1 MSSTAKRIISRRQF
15 AATTALGALSA
26 AIVPSRVLGA
36 QAPGNKLN
44 IAGIGIGG
52 MGASNLKA
60 CAGAGENIVALCDV
74 DRDYAAK
81 TIALYPG
88 ARVYTDYREML
99 EKEKGIDAVVIA
111 TPDHTHATITLA
123 ALQAGKHVYCQKPL
137 THTVSEARTITEA
150 ARRYKVQTQM
160 GNQGHS
166 MESMRLLKEWLDD
179 GAIGNV
185 TEVHA
190 WTDRP
195 VGGDPWSDFA
205 VQARPSDTP
214 PVPKTLDW
222 DKWLGPVPFRP
233 YHPAYHPLKWRAWLD
248 FGTGPL
254 GDMGC
259 HILDPAFWALELG
272 PPQSVEATSTHYEP
286 AVASET
292 YPRAS
297 IVRYAFPARGTR
309 PPVKLT
315 WYDGRLLPP
324 IPPGLEPG
332 RPLPGSGALLIG
344 DKGTILH
351 GSHGADGVRLIPET
365 RMQEYKRPPKTLRR
379 VTEGHEGDWI
389 RACKEGPNG
398 VPPCSTFEYGG
409 ALTEMVLLGVLAIRM
424 KDQRLEWDSQNLR
437 FTNNESANEL
447 LRIQYR
453 EGWTL

>member
-1 MSSTAKRIISRRQF
+1 MSSTTKRIISRRQF

-36 QAPGNKLN
+36 QAPSNRLN

-60 CAGAGENIVALCDV
+60 CAAAGENIVALCDV

-81 TIALYPG
+81 TIALYPK
-88 ARVYTDYREML
+88 AAVYTDYREML

-137 THTVSEARTITEA
+137 THTVSEARMITEA
-150 ARRYKVQTQM
+150 ARRHKVQTQM

-272 PPQSVEATSTHYEP
+272 PPQSVEATSTHYDP

-297 IVRYAFPARGTR
+297 IVRYAFPARGIR

-324 IPPGLEPG
+324 LPPELEPG

-365 RMQEYKRPPKTLRR
+365 RMQKYKRPPKTLRR
-379 VTEGHEGDWI
+379 VTGGHESDWI
-389 RACKEGPNG
+389 RACKEGPKG

-424 KDQRLEWDSQNLR
+424 KDQRLEWDSQSLR